1 MPRALAIGAV
11 NEYRVAVRAL
21 CEFTA
26 RRGDL
31 DYRFTPAPSAQEGI
45 AGHTLVASRRGED
58 YLAELPLSATF
69 EGLKITGRAD
79 GYDPAAN
86 CLEEVKTHR
95 GDLSRMA
102 QNQRALHWAQVKV
115 YGALLCAERALARV
129 TLSLVYFEINS
140 QKETRLS
147 ETFEAFELQA
157 FFHEQCRRFIAW
169 ARQEAAHREARDT
182 ALAILAFPHAR
193 FRPGQRELAED
204 VYRAVSTERCLLA
217 QAPTGIGKT
226 LATLFPMLTAVP
238 RKRLDRVAFLTMKTP
253 GRRLALDALQTLQAS
268 SAKPLRVVE
277 LVARSKAC
285 EYPERAC
292 HGEACPLAAGFYDR
306 LPEARAACVARGF
319 LDRAG
324 LRDVALEHAV
334 CPYYLGQEMARWAD
348 VVVGDVNHW
357 FDAHALL
364 HGLAAVG
371 DWRVGL
377 LIDEAHNL
385 VERARGMYS
394 AEVSQ
399 MRFNRAK
406 KAAPAALKKPL
417 EQLGRQWKTLSDK
430 ESEKNTEPERYQLLE
445 ELPGKLVGALYK
457 VTSAITEYLGEHPEA
472 ASLELQELLFE
483 ALAFC
488 RLAETFGEHSL
499 CDVTRHGRGRAVLG
513 IRNVIPADFLTP
525 RLARAQSAVLFSA
538 TLTPPRYYR
547 DLLGLP
553 ANTVWREVD
562 SPFAAHQLRVTIA
575 RHISTRY
582 RDRERSIAPIV
593 DTIARQY
600 REMPGHYLAFF
611 SSFAYLEA
619 AFARFQTEWPEIPA
633 FAQTRAM
640 AEAEREAFLARF
652 TPGGRGVGF
661 AVLGG
666 AFGEGVD
673 LPGDRLIGAFI
684 ATLGLAPFNAFNE
697 ALKARLETRFG
708 EGEAYTYRIPG
719 MIKVVQAAGRVI
731 RSPEDEG
738 VVVLM
743 DDRFDQPANR
753 KLLPSWWAL

>member
-1 MPRALAIGAV
+1 MS
-11 NEYRVAVRAL
+11 EYRVAVRAL

-45 AGHTLVASRRGED
+45 AGHTLVASRRGEG
-58 YLAELPLSATF
+58 YIAELPLAATV
-69 EGLKITGRAD
+69 EGLRVSGRAD
-79 GYDPAAN
+79 GYDPDTH

-102 QNQRALHWAQVKV
+102 DNQRALHWAQVKV
-115 YGALLCAERALARV
+115 YGALLCAERELSRV
-129 TLSLVYFEINS
+129 TLALVYFEISS
-140 QKETRLS
+140 QRETRLS
-147 ETFEAFELQA
+147 HEFDAEDLQA
-157 FFHEQCRRFIAW
+157 FFRDQCRRFLAW
-169 ARQEAAHREARDT
+169 ARQEAAHVEVRNERLSA
-182 ALAILAFPHAR
+182 LAFPHAT
-193 FRPGQRELAED
+193 FRPGQRALAEN
-204 VYRAVSTERCLLA
+204 VFKAVSTERCLLV

-226 LATLFPMLTAVP
+226 LATLFPMLTAMP

-253 GRRLALDALQTLQAS
+253 GRRLALDALQTLQA
-268 SAKPLRVVE
+268 ANETPLRVVE

-285 EYPERAC
+285 EFPERAC

-306 LPEARAACVARGF
+306 LPAARAACVERGF

-324 LRDVALEHAV
+324 LREVALAHDV

-364 HGLAAVG
+364 HGLAAAAG
-371 DWRVGL
+371 DWRVGVL
-377 LIDEAHNL
+377 VDEAHNL
-385 VERARGMYS
+385 IERARGMYS

-399 MRFNRAK
+399 KRFNQAK
-406 KAAPAALKKPL
+406 KGAPAALKKPL
-417 EQLGRQWKTLSDK
+417 EQLGRQWKTLSDGD
-430 ESEKNTEPERYQLLE
+430 EAGSERYRILE
-445 ELPGKLVGALYK
+445 ALPAKLVGALYK
-457 VTSAITEYLGEHPEA
+457 VASAITEYLGEHPEA
-472 ASLELQELLFE
+472 ASLALQELLFE
-483 ALAFC
+483 ALGFC
-488 RLAETFGEHSL
+488 RLAESFGTHSL
-499 CDVTRHGRGRAVLG
+499 CDVTRHERGRAVLG
-513 IRNVIPADFLTP
+513 IRNVIPADFLAP
-525 RLARAQSAVLFSA
+525 RIARAQSLVLFSA

-553 ANTVWREVD
+553 ADSVWREID
-562 SPFAAHQLRVTIA
+562 SPFAAHQLSVRLA

-582 RDRERSIAPIV
+582 RDRERSVAPIV
-593 DTIARQY
+593 ATIAEQY

-611 SSFAYLEA
+611 SSFAYLDAVFE
-619 AFARFQTEWPEIPA
+619 RFTRDCPEIPA
-633 FAQTRAM
+633 FAQTRGM
-640 AEAEREAFLARF
+640 AESEREAFLARF
-652 TPGGRGVGF
+652 TPGGRGIGF

-684 ATLGLAPFNAFNE
+684 ATLGLPPFNAYNE
-697 ALKARLETRFG
+697 ALKARLHERFG

-731 RSPEDEG
+731 RGPDDEG

-743 DDRFDQPANR
+743 DDRFDQRAVR
-753 KLLPSWWAL
+753 GLLPSWWAL

>member
-1 MPRALAIGAV
+1 MAASPV
-11 NEYRVAVRAL
+11 SEYRVAVRAL

-45 AGHTLVASRRGED
+45 AGHALVASRRGED
-58 YLAELPLSATF
+58 YLAELPLAATF
-69 EGLKITGRAD
+69 EGLTVSGRAD
-79 GYDPAAN
+79 GFDPTAH

-102 QNQRALHWAQVKV
+102 ENQRALHWAQVKV
-115 YGALLCAERALARV
+115 YGALLCAERELPRV
-129 TLSLVYFEINS
+129 TLSLVYFEITS

-147 ETFEAFELQA
+147 ETFEASELQA
-157 FFHEQCRRFIAW
+157 FFHEQCRRFLAW
-169 ARQEAAHREARDT
+169 ARQEAAHREVRDQ
-182 ALAILAFPHAR
+182 ALETLAFPHAR
-193 FRPGQRELAED
+193 FRPGQRELAEN
-204 VYRAVSTERCLLA
+204 VFKAASTGRCLLA

-226 LATLFPMLTAVP
+226 LATLYPTLRAAA
-238 RKRLDRVAFLTMKTP
+238 RKRLDVVAFLTMKTP
-253 GRRLALDALQTLQAS
+253 GRRLALEALETLTRDET
-268 SAKPLRVVE
+268 PLRVVE
-277 LVARSKAC
+277 LVARAKAC
-285 EYPERAC
+285 EYPDRAC

-319 LDRAG
+319 LDRGA
-324 LRDVALEHAV
+324 LREVALEHGV

-364 HGLAAVG
+364 HGLAAAFE
-371 DWRVGL
+371 WRVGL
-377 LIDEAHNL
+377 LVDEAHNL

-399 MRFNRAK
+399 KRFSQAK

-417 EQLGRQWKTLSDK
+417 DQLGRQWKTLSEGEGDA
-430 ESEKNTEPERYQLLE
+430 ERYRLLE
-445 ELPGKLVGALYK
+445 ELPGKLVGALHK
-457 VTSAITEYLGEHPEA
+457 VASAITEYLGEHPEA

-488 RLAETFGEHSL
+488 RLAESFGEHSL
-499 CDVTRHGRGRAVLG
+499 CDVTRFGRGRAVLG
-513 IRNVIPADFLTP
+513 IRNVVPADFLAP

-538 TLTPPRYYR
+538 TLSPPRYYR

-553 ANTVWREVD
+553 ANTVWREIE
-562 SPFAAHQLRVTIA
+562 SPFAAHQLKVEIA

-582 RDRERSIAPIV
+582 RDRERSIVPIV
-593 DTIARQY
+593 ETIAGQY

-611 SSFAYLEA
+611 SSFAYLESA
-619 AFARFQTEWPEIPA
+619 LARFQADWPEIPA
-633 FAQTRAM
+633 FAQTRSM
-640 AEAEREAFLARF
+640 GEREREAFLARF

-684 ATLGLAPFNAFNE
+684 ATLGLPPFNVFNE
-697 ALKARLETRFG
+697 ALKARLEARFG
-708 EGEAYTYRIPG
+708 EGDAYTYRIPG
-719 MIKVVQAAGRVI
+719 MVKVVQAAGRVI
-731 RSPEDEG
+731 RGPEDEG
-738 VVVLM
+738 VVVLL
-743 DDRFDQPANR
+743 DDRFDQPAIR
-753 KLLPSWWAL
+753 TLLPSWWALPRWASG